1 MELRKLLLVG
11 IIFWL
16 ILTAGLLL
24 WAGRPESWAATP
36 AVPDADPA
44 RQVTAG
50 QIREALAADPDLLL
64 DVLRRNSETLLDIV
78 QEGAILRRNKTLI
91 AGWKADLAV
100 PKKIKLE
107 RRLSRGP
114 ADAPVTI
121 VAYSDFTCPYC
132 EQAAADIKALLE
144 EFKNVRYVFKSFPLG
159 GGHGR
164 SAAEYFVAAGL
175 QSPEKAW
182 KFYDLLFPLRERL
195 TREGEPVLK
204 KAAQEAGLDL
214 RRLAADAK
222 SRAVRDMV
230 DEDMAEAARLG
241 VEGTPTTFVNNLV
254 VRGALA
260 PELFARAVNMALEEA
275 RKNADAA
282 SAKEAAKE
290 TEAGAASDPAAP
302 AAAKP

>member
-1 MELRKLLLVG
+1 MALRKLIVAG
-11 IIFWL
+11 IILWL
-16 ILTAGLLL
+16 VLTAGLLL
-24 WAGRPESWAATP
+24 WAGHPESWAATP
-36 AVPDADPA
+36 AAPAADSA
-44 RQVTAG
+44 RQATERD
-50 QIREALAADPDLLL
+50 IREALAANPDLLL

-91 AGWKADLAV
+91 AGWKADLAT
-100 PKKIKLE
+100 PKTIKLE

-114 ADAPVTI
+114 ADAPVTV

-132 EQAAADIKALLE
+132 EQAAANMKTLLE
-144 EFKNVRYVFKSFPLG
+144 ESKNIRYVFKSFPLG

-164 SAAEYFVAAGL
+164 LAAEYFVAAGL
-175 QSPEKAW
+175 QGSEKAW
-182 KFYDLLFPLRERL
+182 KFYDLLFSLRERL

-275 RKNADAA
+275 QKGADAA
-282 SAKEAAKE
+282 SAKKAEPGK
-290 TEAGAASDPAAP
+290 ASAAP
-302 AAAKP
+302 DAAKP